1 MLFVSEVTNE
11 MIMFIA
17 GLVTGVCLGVLL
29 MAIFNASSYA
39 DDISEKLF
47 NESDYH
53 SVSQSSKYIT
63 SFRLILSEFMVC
75 IVYTLIR
82 KL

>member
-47 NESDYH
+47 N
-53 SVSQSSKYIT
+53 
-63 SFRLILSEFMVC
+63 
-75 IVYTLIR
+75 
-82 KL
+82 KLRNIQYGIEPDTHNWTRVVIG